1 LRDGDDPT
9 PSVRSRT
16 DIVLK
21 VTAGSAA
28 GSERVFAPGAS
39 ATIGRSEDAD
49 LPIQDGKISRHH
61 CRIEFVDGRWTLKD
75 LDSRNGT
82 WVSGK
87 RIKEHALSDGE
98 TFVVGGSVPVSVRLT
113 APSGKR
119 VVFPPKRGED
129 AAPAPA
135 PVPDPLPELKGPLA
149 ALPGTSLGELKILE
163 QARPLGP
170 GTFFRALQ
178 PSLNRHVLVEVF
190 PQDSLGGDLEALT
203 REVRRAAPVLHP
215 CVLQV
220 FDLGRGR
227 GFTWVSMEFFEGR
240 SLGRTL
246 RERHFLPIPRATA
259 TARSLCEAF
268 ATGIDH
274 GVPVGTCSPGD
285 AWLDG
290 EFNLKVKF
298 FREPGSPPRPVEHYG
313 YQAPEVL
320 AGGDPTDPRAAV
332 YTVGAILYHL
342 LASVPPLAGAT
353 KEEYARRARH
363 DTPTPIRRANIK
375 VSPILARVVEQALA
389 KDPEAR
395 PDGVRALDRELQRA
409 LTPTF

>member
-1 LRDGDDPT
+1 VLR
-9 PSVRSRT
+9 
-16 DIVLK
+16 
-21 VTAGSAA
+21 VTSGPAA
-28 GSERVFAPGAS
+28 GTERVLAPGES
-39 ATIGRSEDAD
+39 LTIGRSEDAD
-49 LPIQDGKISRHH
+49 LTIPDTKISRLH
-61 CRIEFVDGRWTLKD
+61 CRVEHLDGRWTVRD

-82 WVSGK
+82 WIGGRKFAHHVL
-87 RIKEHALSDGE
+87 ADGD
-98 TFVVGGSVPVSVRLT
+98 TFVLGKSVPVQARIRGPGT
-113 APSGKR
+113 PAPGSSAAPR
-119 VVFPPKRGED
+119 RAVFPAKRDEEPP
-129 AAPAPA
+129 PAPA
-135 PVPDPLPELKGPLA
+135 PIPDPLPELQGPLA
-149 ALPGTSLGELKILE
+149 ALPGTTLGELRILE

-190 PQDSLGGDLEALT
+190 PADSPGGDLESLAS
-203 REVRRAAPVLHP
+203 EVRRAAPVLHP

-246 RERHFLPIPRATA
+246 REKHFLPIPRATA
-259 TARSLCEAF
+259 AARDLCEAF

-274 GVPVGTCSPGD
+274 GVAVGTCSPGD
-285 AWLDG
+285 AWID
-290 EFNLKVKF
+290 EHFALKVKF
-298 FREPGSPPRPVEHYG
+298 FREPGSPNRPVEHYA

-332 YTVGAILYHL
+332 YTIGAILYHL
-342 LASVPPLAGAT
+342 LASMPPLSG
-353 KEEYARRARH
+353 KSKDEYARRARH
-363 DTPTPIRRANIK
+363 DTPPPLRRANIK

-389 KDPEAR
+389 KEPGAR
-395 PDGVRALDRELQRA
+395 PDGVRALERELQRA